1 MKMKLIFIL
10 CGLMAFASSSLSKE
24 SFMTYIGKYESLE
37 YPVTL
42 RCMSEINQC
51 PEINMTDLES
61 IYGIPNSELYFE
73 MSDYDE
79 DNDIR
84 YNVRIDSV
92 SAHFIGYCLFD
103 KYILALITIVRDSYE
118 YDSYAR
124 GFYYV
129 FTKDGNF
136 IERLL
141 VRELLFFDNPK
152 HLFSILYD
160 KTHISTFD
168 YKEDMDNYEL
178 VENRKYGEEFYRKKD
193 PNKPFFYVEKKS
205 YELDE
210 NGKFRQTETKKID
223 LEKSL
228 SYYFD
233 CPIKKDDPM
242 YLQTE
247 SR

>member
-1 MKMKLIFIL
+1 MKKKLFFIL
-10 CGLMAFASSSLSKE
+10 FGLLAFASSSSSKE
-24 SFMTYIGKYESLE
+24 SFMTYIGKYESLK

-84 YNVRIDSV
+84 YNVRIDSL

-103 KYILALITIVRDSYE
+103 KYILVLITTVRDSYE
-118 YDSYAR
+118 YDSYGR
-124 GFYYV
+124 DYYCV
-129 FTKDGNF
+129 FTKDGNL
-136 IERLL
+136 IDRILIN
-141 VRELLFFDNPK
+141 ELQFDSRK
-152 HLFSILYD
+152 YFFSILYD
-160 KTHISTFD
+160 KRHISTFD

>member
-10 CGLMAFASSSLSKE
+10 CGLMVFASSSFSEE
-24 SFMTYIGKYESLE
+24 SFMAYISKYESLKF
-37 YPVTL
+37 PVSL

-51 PEINMTDLES
+51 PEINMKELET

-84 YNVRIDSV
+84 YNVRIDSL
-92 SAHFIGYCLFD
+92 SAHFVGYCLSD
-103 KYILALITIVRDSYE
+103 KYILVLITIVRESDE
-118 YDSYAR
+118 PDSYAR

-141 VRELLFFDNPK
+141 VRELLFFDSPK
-152 HLFSILYD
+152 HFFSILYD
-160 KTHISTFD
+160 KTHMSTFD

-178 VENRKYGEEFYRKKD
+178 VEDRKYGEEFYKKKD

-205 YELDE
+205 YELD
-210 NGKFRQTETKKID
+210 
-223 LEKSL
+223 
-228 SYYFD
+228 
-233 CPIKKDDPM
+233 
-242 YLQTE
+242 
-247 SR
+247 

>member
-1 MKMKLIFIL
+1 MKMKLFFIL
-10 CGLMAFASSSLSKE
+10 FGLLAFASSSSSKE

-37 YPVTL
+37 FPVILKCKSVIQYPK
-42 RCMSEINQC
+42 
-51 PEINMTDLES
+51 INMSDLET

-84 YNVRIDSV
+84 YNVRIDSL

-103 KYILALITIVRDSYE
+103 KYILVLITTVRDSYE
-118 YDSYAR
+118 YDSYGR
-124 GFYYV
+124 DYYCV
-129 FTKDGNF
+129 FTKDGNL
-136 IERLL
+136 IDRILIN
-141 VRELLFFDNPK
+141 ELQFDSRK
-152 HLFSILYD
+152 YFFSILYD

-178 VENRKYGEEFYRKKD
+178 VENRKYGEEFYRKND